1 MRPGLTSDMRT
12 LADIMPAVKP
22 RFRDIIGR
30 YEALSY
36 QEASSYTCTRP

>member
-1 MRPGLTSDMRT
+1 MRPDLTSDKRT

-30 YEALSY
+30 YEAFSY
-36 QEASSYTCTRP
+36 